1 MDNSPARSILSEV
14 ILARLFLTRDM
25 ARRRKAKRRRRKPD
39 MSLINLAES
48 YAYATTITSGVF
60 GNSPVGLLG
69 FDGGGGIPSQG
80 STAMTTTNGGLSLQ
94 SIISDPGSSFDTMQA
109 NFTANY
115 QAMAVQ
121 AIGIGLTFKF
131 AKKLL
136 RKPISNVNRNL
147 MKPLGIGVRL

>member
-1 MDNSPARSILSEV
+1 
-14 ILARLFLTRDM
+14 M
-25 ARRRKAKRRRRKPD
+25 ARRRKAKPRRSPKT

-60 GNSPVGLLG
+60 GNSPVGLIG
-69 FDGGGGIPSQG
+69 FGDAGVG

>member
-1 MDNSPARSILSEV
+1 
-14 ILARLFLTRDM
+14 
-25 ARRRKAKRRRRKPD
+25 

-69 FDGGGGIPSQG
+69 FDGGGVG

-136 RKPISNVNRNL
+136 AKPIRNVNRNL
-147 MKPLGIGVRL
+147 MKPLGIGVRI

>member
-1 MDNSPARSILSEV
+1 
-14 ILARLFLTRDM
+14 M
-25 ARRRKAKRRRRKPD
+25 ARRKKATRRRSPKT

-60 GNSPVGLLG
+60 GNSPVGLIG
-69 FDGGGGIPSQG
+69 FGDAGVG
-80 STAMTTTNGGLSLQ
+80 STAMTTTNGGLTLQ
-94 SIISDPGSSFDTMQA
+94 SIIGDPGSSFDAMQA

-136 RKPISNVNRNL
+136 RKPISNVNRHL
-147 MKPLGIGVRL
+147 IAPMGLGIRL

>member
-1 MDNSPARSILSEV
+1 
-14 ILARLFLTRDM
+14 M
-25 ARRRKAKRRRRKPD
+25 ARRRKAKRRRSPKT

-48 YAYATTITSGVF
+48 YAYATTITCGVF

-69 FDGGGGIPSQG
+69 FDGGGVG

-94 SIISDPGSSFDTMQA
+94 SIISEPGSSFDTMQA